1 MNKQCAL
8 AFFYLLATFF
18 ATGPWAAQ
26 DLSPPR
32 YEFRISDFSKNLTQQ
47 TVSET
52 YQDSRGA
59 LWFVTQEGLNKYNG
73 HSLENFRY
81 SVSDPYSL
89 SSNVTT
95 GVTEDSEG
103 SLWVSTIG
111 GGLNLYNEPLNRFSA
126 RYNEPGNPDSPYSND
141 IYSIYTATSG
151 QIWLGYD
158 NSFSSFDP
166 VTMRFKHYVPDTE
179 KVPYLGEVLG
189 FAETEDGV
197 LWASTYSGGLVRIDK
212 IQNTVSVMRKNPGGG
227 DFIPSENL
235 TNIETD
241 SSGFI
246 WVATANAGVAKYDP
260 ATNTARTFRHVPDD
274 PSTISSD
281 GVLDIFQDLD
291 GYIWVATDQGLSVY
305 DTLTDSFE
313 RYAGHGGELSSNS
326 SYSIYQSQE
335 GKYWA
340 GTFYGLSQGAKQL
353 FPKISSQ
360 NINLSSDSVNAFGET
375 GDGSLWVGTDDGLN
389 RLRPEA
395 TRFEWIN
402 ESTNPVKL
410 SSPIVMSL
418 LGEENTLWV
427 GTFSGGLNRIDL
439 KTNTSK
445 VFVHSELDKNSIG
458 ANGITSILRSSTKE
472 ILVGTFGGG
481 LSIFDEDLGQF
492 RNLKHDPSN
501 QSSLS
506 NNNVIALYKDSL
518 GYIWIGTENGLNLFE
533 PPNSFRRFYSERG
546 NEDSISSDMV
556 WEMYEDK
563 QQNLWLG
570 TKGGGLNMWAE
581 EHRSSLEQRFSHYS
595 ENIALPSSNI
605 YGISSDDHGNLWL
618 SHNRGLTKFAINELN
633 SHHYGIKDGLQD
645 IEFNMGA
652 AFKTSD
658 GAIFF
663 GGNRGYNS
671 VETSQLVERTE
682 PPKVSISKIKI
693 MNQPAALEQ
702 PYKNLSKLVLNHT
715 DTMFSV
721 EFFAADYSNPSLIKY
736 GYKLEGV
743 NPDWVI
749 SQDARIASF
758 TTLPAGNY
766 ILRLAAA
773 NPDGVWNWDGVT
785 LPVTVL
791 PPPWKS
797 SWAYAGYGISML
809 SGLVVLLR
817 QQRRKANLS
826 QVRQRELEMM
836 VQERTVDLDQAKRQA
851 EEANKAKSD
860 FLATMSHEIR
870 TPMHGMIGMTEL
882 LLHTSLSDQQK
893 KFARAAHNSG
903 TSLLKLINDILDFS
917 KLEASKVEVET
928 TEFNL
933 TRLIDEICYLQAE
946 PSERKG
952 VILSN
957 IIDPTIPLMTIGD
970 PAKIRQVVMNLL
982 SNAIKFTAT
991 GHVTVTTSHTLIPS
1005 QPHSILI
1012 CITVEDEGIGMDEQ
1026 TQNKVFEPFI
1036 QADASTTREYGGT
1049 GLGLTISRN
1058 FVEIMGGDLEVKS
1071 KSGVGT
1077 STILSIPLKVANT
1090 SATVQDFTFETAFLL
1105 CEDDH
1110 ITAMV
1115 TSHFKGFGIRVDR
1128 LNSIGE
1134 MVTRQ
1139 DQADILILDYISKD
1153 YKPGNIDAISD
1164 LSGQKVLLL
1173 TPLSFDLSN
1182 PVLSNFSAITKPIT
1196 QSALRQ
1202 YLEESTGSVA
1212 SEATHAQTSPPPH
1225 RNQAPKLVL
1234 VAEDVETNQR
1244 IAREMLG
1251 LLGFEVDIAS
1261 NGAEAVSMFM
1271 KKTYDVIFMDCQM
1284 PVLDGYKATE
1294 KIRIIE
1300 QENNLTRTSIVALT
1314 AGTSVEEKSKCRDAG
1329 MDRHVTKP
1337 FSLSEIKKELEAL
1350 TGITHIQMHSWDMGD
1365 KNSALDEIAGSA
1377 PPEAGEIFDH
1387 VAIENIRELER
1398 QTGKLIL
1405 PELYKGF
1412 TLQMNEKLDQLSEQ
1426 ITMGDATNIYKTAH
1440 AIKSMC
1446 ANMGAEKIKITSAR
1460 MEIDAKEGLLENMVE
1475 ELESLNNQFTEFSNA
1490 FCQEQLV

>member
-1 MNKQCAL
+1 M
-8 AFFYLLATFF
+8 
-18 ATGPWAAQ
+18 
-26 DLSPPR
+26 
-32 YEFRISDFSKNLTQQ
+32 
-47 TVSET
+47 
-52 YQDSRGA
+52 
-59 LWFVTQEGLNKYNG
+59 TQEGLNKYNG

-89 SSNVTT
+89 SSNITT

-126 RYNEPGNPDSPYSND
+126 RYNEPGNLDSPYSND
-141 IYSIYTATSG
+141 IYSIYTANSG
-151 QIWLGYD
+151 QVWLGYE
-158 NSFSSFDP
+158 NAFSSFDP
-166 VTMRFKHYVPDTE
+166 VTMRFKHYIPDTE
-179 KVPYLGEVLG
+179 KIPYLGEVLG

-212 IQNTVSVMRKNPGGG
+212 TQNTVSVMRKNPGGG
-227 DFIPSENL
+227 SFIPSENL
-235 TNIETD
+235 TSLETD
-241 SSGFI
+241 TSGFI

-260 ATNTARTFRHVPDD
+260 TTNTARTFRHVPDD
-274 PSTISSD
+274 PLTISSD

-291 GYIWVATDQGLSVY
+291 GNIWVATDQGLSVY

-313 RYAGHGGELSSNS
+313 RYAGHSGELSSNS

-340 GTFYGLSQGAKQL
+340 GTFYGLSEGAKQL
-353 FPKISSQ
+353 FPRINSE

-389 RLRPEA
+389 RLRPGA
-395 TRFEWIN
+395 TKFEWIN

-418 LGEENTLWV
+418 LGEESTIWV
-427 GTFSGGLNRIDL
+427 GTFNGGLNRIDL
-439 KTNTSK
+439 ENNTTKT
-445 VFVHSELDKNSIG
+445 FLHSELDDSSIG
-458 ANGITSILRSSTKE
+458 ANGITSILRSSTNE

-481 LSIFDEDLGQF
+481 LSIFYEDLGQF
-492 RNLKHDPSN
+492 RSLKHNPSN
-501 QSSLS
+501 DSSLS

-518 GYIWIGTENGLNLFE
+518 GYVWIGTENGLNLFE
-533 PPNSFRRFYSERG
+533 PPNAFRRFYSERG

-563 QQNLWLG
+563 QKNLWLG
-570 TKGGGLNMWAE
+570 TKGGGLNMWAAD
-581 EHRSSLEQRFSHYS
+581 HRASLDPKFLHYS

-618 SHNRGLTKFAINELN
+618 SHNRGLTKFAIKELN

-645 IEFNMGA
+645 TEFNMGA
-652 AFKTSD
+652 AFKASD

-671 VETSQLVERTE
+671 VDTGQLAERTE

-693 MNQPAALEQ
+693 MNQPAALDQ
-702 PYKNLSKLVLNHT
+702 PYRKLSKLVLNHT

-736 GYKLEGV
+736 AYKLDGV

-749 SQDARIASF
+749 SEDARIASF

-766 ILRLAAA
+766 MLRLAAA

-791 PPPWKS
+791 PPPWRS

-817 QQRRKANLS
+817 QQRRKANLA
-826 QVRQRELEMM
+826 QVRQRELEIL

-903 TSLLKLINDILDFS
+903 TSLLNLINDILDFS
-917 KLEASKVEVET
+917 KLEASKVEIET
-928 TEFNL
+928 TEFDL

-952 VILSN
+952 VVLSN

-991 GHVTVTTSHTLIPS
+991 GHVTVTTSHKLIPS
-1005 QPHSILI
+1005 EPRSILL

-1026 TQNKVFEPFI
+1026 TQNKIFEPFT

-1058 FVEIMGGDLEVKS
+1058 FVDMMGGELTVQS
-1071 KSGVGT
+1071 KSGIGT
-1077 STILSIPLKVANT
+1077 SIILSIPLQIADIAITENKF
-1090 SATVQDFTFETAFLL
+1090 SYETAFLL

-1110 ITAMV
+1110 VTAMV
-1115 TSHFKGFGIRVDR
+1115 TSHFKGFGIQVDR
-1128 LNSIGE
+1128 LRSMDE
-1134 MVTRQ
+1134 MLTRQ
-1139 DQADILILDYISKD
+1139 DQAEVLILDY
-1153 YKPGNIDAISD
+1153 KPADPRHTSIDAMVG
-1164 LSGQKVLLL
+1164 LSAQKVLLL
-1173 TPLSFDLSN
+1173 TPLSFDLSD
-1182 PVLSNFSAITKPIT
+1182 PILGNFSAIAKPIT

-1202 YLEESTGSVA
+1202 YLEETTAGA
-1212 SEATHAQTSPPPH
+1212 SSEFAHAKTPPPPKT
-1225 RNQAPKLVL
+1225 NQAPKLVL

-1261 NGAEAVSMFM
+1261 NGVEAVSMFM

-1294 KIRIIE
+1294 KIRIVE
-1300 QENNLTRTSIVALT
+1300 QEKNLTRTPIVALT
-1314 AGTSVEEKSKCRDAG
+1314 AGTSVEEKSKCSDAG

-1337 FSLSEIKKELEAL
+1337 FSLSEIKKELEVL
-1350 TGITHIQMHSWDMGD
+1350 VGITDIHVRDWDMGN
-1365 KNSALDEIAGSA
+1365 KNLALGDIAGSA
-1377 PPEAGEIFDH
+1377 TSETGEIFDH

-1398 QTGKLIL
+1398 QTGKLLL

-1412 TLQMNEKLDQLSEQ
+1412 TLQMNEKLDQLSQQ
-1426 ITMGDATNIYKTAH
+1426 ITIGDATSIYKTAH
-1440 AIKSMC
+1440 AIKSMS

-1460 MEIDAKEGLLENMVE
+1460 METDAKEGVLENMVD
-1475 ELESLNNQFTEFSNA
+1475 ELESLNSQFSEFSDA
-1490 FCQEQLV
+1490 FCQEQLA